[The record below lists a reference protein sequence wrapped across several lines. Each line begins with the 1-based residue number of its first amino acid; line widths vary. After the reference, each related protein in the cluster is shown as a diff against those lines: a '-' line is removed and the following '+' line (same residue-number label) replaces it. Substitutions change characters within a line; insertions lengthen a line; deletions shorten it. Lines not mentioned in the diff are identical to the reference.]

1 MEVRYVLPFES
12 CVPKP
17 LCIGFIIQLKEFH
30 VSKVIGSSSIFFL
43 TLAKTLALKEL
54 AIKIFIML
62 IKSVYRNQNQKL
74 REIQTFLIPF
84 IRSFPVP
91 TLFQLPTTVHLKL
104 WNFLCQLSDQQSTVF
119 YQTLALC
126 VAPPNSSSYHS
137 PLIDYR
143 FEDDDFWGQW
153 LRITTTASLSRGLC
167 LAFYVWEVMLDWVES
182 WNICNPLLMQA
193 SFLIVSFFSMKLQL
207 SALIHSNCK
216 QRANKT

>member
-17 LCIGFIIQLKEFH
+17 LCIGFIIQLE
-30 VSKVIGSSSIFFL
+30 SSMSQKWLVQVVFFL
-43 TLAKTLALKEL
+43 TLAKTLALQEL

-74 REIQTFLIPF
+74 REIQTFLIPC

-91 TLFQLPTTVHLKL
+91 TLFQLPTAVHLKL
-104 WNFLCQLSDQQSTVF
+104 WNFLCQISDQQSTVF

-126 VAPPNSSSYHS
+126 IAPPNSSSYHS

-143 FEDDDFWGQW
+143 FEDDDFWGRW
-153 LRITTTASLSRGLC
+153 LRITTITSLSRSLC
-167 LAFYVWEVMLDWVES
+167 LAFYVWEIMLDWVES
-182 WNICNPLLMQA
+182 
-193 SFLIVSFFSMKLQL
+193 
-207 SALIHSNCK
+207 
-216 QRANKT
+216 